1 MIAFSLN
8 REILSAVYRWWCF
21 IIVCQLIGQR
31 IYYFPGF
38 FNLYSVVCLPAA
50 HLLLIFFSA
59 ASHGSVI
66 VDESRFA
73 KRPQRANTPVR
84 HGARRFSR
92 RRFSDASLVTRQKE
106 DLRGG
111 FVLTGS
117 LVVQH
122 LLCSGGSMEHSHDL
136 WIFVLSD
143 GSGQTGK
150 RVLEA
155 ALLQF
160 DRIAMVVRIPYVATL
175 AEVREVVAEAVRR
188 GGMIVYTLVA
198 VDLRQALHMAA
209 TEHGVITVDLLG
221 GLLSKLQDFFQRTPW
236 GRPGLLQQS
245 DAGYVG
251 RVEAMEF
258 TVQHDDGQVVE
269 DLPNADVV
277 LVGASRTSKT
287 PVSFYLAY
295 RGWKVANVPL
305 RLGVEPP
312 EALRR
317 RDPRAVVGLTIDRER
332 LAVIRRAHLRHLQA
346 GEEAAYA
353 DPTHIREELQYC
365 LDLCRS
371 CRWPVI
377 DVTGKAVEETA
388 NEVINLV
395 MPHCSGAEAQL

>member
-1 MIAFSLN
+1 MSYG
-8 REILSAVYRWWCF
+8 EQDILSA
-21 IIVCQLIGQR
+21 R
-31 IYYFPGF
+31 IP
-38 FNLYSVVCLPAA
+38 LV
-50 HLLLIFFSA
+50 
-59 ASHGSVI
+59 SH
-66 VDESRFA
+66 R
-73 KRPQRANTPVR
+73 
-84 HGARRFSR
+84 ARRFSR
-92 RRFSDASLVTRQKE
+92 QRRLSGASLVTK
-106 DLRGG
+106 DKAGLRGG
-111 FVLTGS
+111 CVLTGPS
-117 LVVQH
+117 IVQY

-160 DRIAMVVRIPYVATL
+160 DRIAMVVRIPYVATM
-175 AEVREVVAEAVRR
+175 AEVSEVVAEAVRR

-198 VDLRQALHMAA
+198 MDLRQALHMAA

-245 DAGYVG
+245 DAGYVE
-251 RVEAMEF
+251 RVDAMEF
-258 TVQHDDGQVVE
+258 TVRHDDGRVVE
-269 DLPNADVV
+269 DLSDAEVV

-305 RLGVEPP
+305 ILGVEPP

-317 RDPRAVVGLTIDRER
+317 RDPRAVVGFTIDPER
-332 LAVIRRAHLRHLQA
+332 LAVIRRARLRHLQA
-346 GEEAAYA
+346 GEGSAYA
-353 DPTHIREELQYC
+353 DPTHIREELRYC
-365 LDLCRS
+365 LDLCRAYH
-371 CRWPVI
+371 WPVI

-395 MPHCSGAEAQL
+395 MPPSSGAEAKL